1 MPKVIQPFATVT
13 VTTSSLITLEAML
26 ERIHTAATEGGLEWS
41 ECNLTAELT
50 FEADV
55 DEAAFDPLEAL
66 VEGQNRIH
74 GVQCSLK
81 LPSLSSSK

>member
-1 MPKVIQPFATVT
+1 MPKVISPTATVT
-13 VTTSSLITLEAML
+13 VSCFSLVTLEAML
-26 ERIHTAATEGGLEWS
+26 EKIHVAATDGGLEWS

-55 DEAAFDPLEAL
+55 DEATFEPLEAL

-74 GVQCSLK
+74 GVQCKLK
-81 LPSLSSSK
+81 LPRIESST

>member
-1 MPKVIQPFATVT
+1 MPKVIQPTATVT
-13 VTTSSLITLEAML
+13 VNASSLITLEAML

-66 VEGQNRIH
+66 VAGQNRIH